1 MFLIY
6 ILTHTVATAHT
17 VALLTTWGP
26 LGRLPVD
33 CGLLSVKQGAFVTHN
48 GQRGSGL
55 RCVCVWCFLY
65 LQHLVQLFAVVAVV
79 SKATEFYYYPFCC
92 AE

>member
-6 ILTHTVATAHT
+6 ILTHTVAIAHT

-33 CGLLSVKQGAFVTHN
+33 CGLFSVKQGAFVTHN
-48 GQRGSGL
+48 SQRGSGL
-55 RCVCVWCFLY
+55 WGECCVLY
-65 LQHLVQLFAVVAVV
+65 SQHLVQLFAVVAIV
-79 SKATEFYYYPFCC
+79 SKATEFYYPFCC
-92 AE
+92 AD